1 MAFAVVASLCFLQR
15 LLPSLQVSAL
25 LSNIHTPGP
34 QHVVIILGTQG
45 LQVNA
50 SEFRKSLEV
59 FRSSPLEALVLNA
72 VTDFGHHI
80 EDCKALNQLELWEL
94 CLDCLLS

>member
-1 MAFAVVASLCFLQR
+1 
-15 LLPSLQVSAL
+15 
-25 LSNIHTPGP
+25 
-34 QHVVIILGTQG
+34 VVIILGTQG

-80 EDCKALNQLELWEL
+80 EHRKALDQLEFWKL
-94 CLDCLLS
+94 CLARLLS